1 MIIYVVLNQVTVV
14 VMYVK
19 TSNQAT
25 SLFVKF
31 CPDFQ
36 LLDRFNCWLD
46 SHAG

>member
-1 MIIYVVLNQVTVV
+1 MMIHVVLNQVTVV

-31 CPDFQ
+31 CLDFQ
-36 LLDRFNCWLD
+36 LLATFNCWLD
-46 SHAG
+46 SHVG